1 MKSKS
6 DLFELIQAMSKS
18 EKRYF
23 TLDAQKSGR
32 KAARYL
38 ELFHAINEMEV
49 YDEQKLKKYFPKNL
63 PTDKNYLYEAILRSM
78 RDYRSANSYAA
89 RIKELML
96 DAKYLY
102 ERGLYEQSEERLNIA
117 KNLAYELGDQLS
129 VLELNKEHRRL
140 LRDTKPKDYEEDL
153 EELIAEKSDS
163 LGKLKE
169 ELTFLDALDRLLI
182 EIRKN
187 PQQRSDIHQKETLKH
202 QFSHLIEIQDTEPA
216 TIQGKLR
223 FFQSMALLY
232 QLLDEPD
239 HVYEY
244 FSKIV
249 ECWDSSSKYKE
260 EEFSRYVFD
269 FSNLIHATF
278 SNYDRLLQVPVL
290 LEKLEKEQPKNL
302 HDQKVLFQKT
312 TAYRLM
318 YYINTGDF
326 RDVKNII
333 NRIEKGLKQYD
344 VGAGSEMVIT
354 FNVATL
360 LFMAEDFESCVA
372 WVEKLI
378 NQNKLPVRE
387 DIRNAS
393 RMLNLFAVFEVGD
406 FEAIEACIRNTSR
419 YLKKAQKGEENFNP
433 NMLNYIKRLHNSSP
447 AEHRHVLLT
456 LKDYITDLKNKG
468 AKIPL
473 GLEELVLLWVE
484 SKISK
489 KSIAWVMQSN
499 LQQAGS

>member
-6 DLFELIQAMSKS
+6 DLFQLIQAMSKS

-38 ELFHAINEMEV
+38 ELFHAINETEA
-49 YDEQKLKKYFPKNL
+49 YDEQKLKKQFPKNL

-102 ERGLYEQSEERLNIA
+102 ERGLYEQSEERLSIA
-117 KNLAYELGDQLS
+117 KNLADELGDQLS

-140 LRDTKPKDYEEDL
+140 LRDTRPKDYEEDL

-163 LGKLKE
+163 LNKLKE
-169 ELTFLDALDRLLI
+169 ELTYLDALDRLLI

-187 PQQRSDIHQKETLKH
+187 PQQRSDFHQKETLKH
-202 QFSHLIEIQDTEPA
+202 QFKHLIEIQGIEPS

-232 QLLDEPD
+232 QLLDDPD
-239 HVYEY
+239 RVYEY

-249 ECWDSSSKYKE
+249 DCWDTSPKYKE

-278 SNYDRLLQVPVL
+278 SSYDKLFQVPVM

-326 RDVKNII
+326 KDVKNIV

-344 VGAGSEMVIT
+344 IGAGSEMVIT

-360 LFMAEDFESCVA
+360 LFMAEDFESCVN
-372 WVEKLI
+372 WIEKLI
-378 NQNKLPVRE
+378 NQGRLPVRE

-393 RMLNLFAVFEVGD
+393 RILNLFAVFEVGD
-406 FEAIEACIRNTSR
+406 FESIEASIRNTSR
-419 YLKKAQKGEENFNP
+419 YLQKGAKGADNFNLD
-433 NMLNYIKRLHNSSP
+433 MLNFVKKLHNSS
-447 AEHRHVLLT
+447 LT
-456 LKDYITDLKNKG
+456 ESRRILESIKDYISKLKSKG
-468 AKIPL
+468 TKIPL

-489 KSIAWVMQSN
+489 KSIARVMQSN